1 MQEMW
6 NKMIE
11 SMGAYLPNLVGALAV
26 LVIGWLVA
34 VAIAWVVRAVLRR
47 TTIDNKIAKAI
58 FGAESGTTLPV
69 ENTVGKGV
77 FYFLMLFV
85 LVAFFQALKL
95 TVITEPLN
103 NLLTSIFG
111 YLPHIAGAGVL
122 LLIAWVLATVLRRV
136 MLTVM
141 QSAKL
146 DERLSGGAAESQAKS
161 TPLSKTLS
169 DVVYWLVFLLFL
181 PGILDALGLQGPLE
195 PVKAMLNK
203 VSAFMPNI
211 IGAGIIVLVG
221 WFVAKLIRQIVSS
234 LLAASGLDRL
244 SERMG
249 LSGTLGSMK
258 LSGLIG
264 LVLYVFILIPVGI
277 AGLNALQLD
286 AVTQPA
292 SAMLGK
298 IMNALPLVFG
308 AALVVAVSYPVA
320 SLVAKLVTGLLAGM
334 GFNNVLV
341 KLGVSKTATEGAKG
355 PAAVVGTLV
364 LVTIMI
370 MASIEAAR
378 MLEFAALADLFAK
391 LLVFG
396 GHILMGL
403 IILGAGMFLA
413 NVVAKSMEESD
424 RANAGLLA
432 TVTRIVILV
441 LAGAMAL
448 RQMDIANEIVNLA
461 FGLLVGAV
469 AVAVALAFGLGGRDS
484 AMHLIEDWRSNMN
497 GGSSPRHEGKRGRRT
512 DEPVHPIGSR

>member
-11 SMGAYLPNLVGALAV
+11 SMGAYLPN
-26 LVIGWLVA
+26 VIGAVVVLIIGTLVA
-34 VAIAWVVRAVLRR
+34 FVIAAVVRAVLRR
-47 TTIDNKIAKAI
+47 TTIDNKIARMI
-58 FGAESGTTLPV
+58 FGEDTGTKLPV
-69 ENTVGKGV
+69 ENSISKGL

-85 LVAFFQALKL
+85 LVAFFQVLKL
-95 TVITEPLN
+95 TATTEPLN
-103 NLLTSIFG
+103 NLLNSILG

-136 MLTVM
+136 MLLIM
-141 QSAKL
+141 QGAKL
-146 DERLSGGAAESQAKS
+146 DERLGGAPAEKKAKS

-181 PGILDALGLQGPLE
+181 PGILDALGLEGPLE
-195 PVKAMLNK
+195 PVKALLNK
-203 VSAFMPNI
+203 VFAFMPNI
-211 IGAGIIVLVG
+211 LGAGIIVLVG
-221 WFVAKLIRQIVSS
+221 WFVAKLVRKIVSS
-234 LLAASGLDRL
+234 LLAATGLDRL

-249 LSGTLGSMK
+249 LAGSLGEMK

-264 LVLYVFILIPVGI
+264 LVLYVFILIPVVI

-298 IMNALPLVFG
+298 IMNALPLLFG
-308 AALVVAVSYPVA
+308 AALVVMISYVVA
-320 SLVAKLVTGLLAGM
+320 RLVATLATNVLAGM

-341 KLGVSKTATEGAKG
+341 KLGVSKKPTKDAKA
-355 PAAVVGTLV
+355 PAAIVGTLV
-364 LVTIMI
+364 LVTIMVL
-370 MASIEAAR
+370 ASIEAAR
-378 MLEFAALADLFAK
+378 MLEFTALGDLLAK

-403 IILGAGMFLA
+403 IILGAGLFLA
-413 NVVAKSMEESD
+413 NFAAKSMQESD
-424 RANAGLLA
+424 RANADLLA
-432 TVTRIVILV
+432 TITRVVILV

-461 FGLLVGAV
+461 FGLLLGAV

-484 AMHLIEDWRSNMN
+484 ASRLLEEWR
-497 GGSSPRHEGKRGRRT
+497 GKVKGK
-512 DEPVHPIGSR
+512 